1 MYIKLV
7 VLVGG
12 DAYGRVGGGGLGAVV
27 GRAKFAGVKGQQQ
40 RTKRAGIRNE
50 MR

>member
-12 DAYGRVGGGGLGAVV
+12 HAYGRVGGGGVLGRSWD
-27 GRAKFAGVKGQQQ
+27 GRNLPEGQQQ